1 MRRLALFAALAAGLC
16 LPARPTFAQEKK
28 ESLAEKADE
37 AGNRA
42 HAAEEEGSMDIWK
55 WANFLILAG
64 GIGFLIG
71 KHAGPFFAA
80 RSAGIRKDME
90 DSLAQR
96 QEAEA
101 RAADVERRL
110 ANMEADI
117 AALRDAGQR
126 DSQAE
131 AERMERHTAAEIAKI
146 QAHSEQEIA
155 SAGKAA
161 RMELKRYAADLA
173 VELAEQ
179 KVRARMT
186 PDAQDALV
194 QGFVRNLK

>member
-1 MRRLALFAALAAGLC
+1 MRRLAVYLAIAVGLFAQAPKEG
-16 LPARPTFAQEKK
+16 AR

-37 AGNRA
+37 AGNKA

-64 GIGFLIG
+64 GLGYLVG
-71 KHAGPFFAA
+71 KNAGPFFAA

-90 DSLAQR
+90 NSLAQ
-96 QEAEA
+96 QKDAEA
-101 RAADVERRL
+101 RAADVDRRL

-117 AALRDAGQR
+117 AALRGEGERAAR
-126 DSQAE
+126 AE
-131 AERMERHTAAEIAKI
+131 AERMEQHTAAEIAKI
-146 QAHSEQEIA
+146 QQHSEQEIA

-161 RMELKRYAADLA
+161 RMDLKRYAAELA

-186 PDAQDALV
+186 PETQDALV

>member
-1 MRRLALFAALAAGLC
+1 MRRLALFVAIAAGLC
-16 LPARPTFAQEKK
+16 LPARVTFAQEKK

-37 AGNRA
+37 AGNKA
-42 HAAEEEGSMDIWK
+42 HAAEEAGSMDIWK

-64 GIGFLIG
+64 GLGYLVG
-71 KHAGPFFAA
+71 KHAGPFFAT
-80 RSAGIRKDME
+80 RSASIRKDME
-90 DSLAQR
+90 DSLEQR
-96 QEAEA
+96 RQAEA

-117 AALRDAGQR
+117 AALRGEGEHAAR
-126 DSQAE
+126 AE
-131 AERMERHTAAEIAKI
+131 AERMESHTAAEIAKT
-146 QAHSEQEIA
+146 QARAEQEIA

-161 RMELKRYAADLA
+161 RMELKRHAAELA
-173 VELAEQ
+173 VALAEE

>member
-1 MRRLALFAALAAGLC
+1 MRRLALYLAIAVGL
-16 LPARPTFAQEKK
+16 FAQAPK
-28 ESLAEKADE
+28 EAPKDSLAEKADE
-37 AGNRA
+37 AGNKA
-42 HAAEEEGSMDIWK
+42 HAAEEEGSMDVWK

-64 GIGFLIG
+64 GLGYLVG
-71 KHAGPFFAA
+71 KNAGPFFAA

-90 DSLAQR
+90 NSLAQR
-96 QEAEA
+96 QDAEA
-101 RAADVERRL
+101 RAADVDRRL

-117 AALRDAGQR
+117 AALRGEGERSAR
-126 DSQAE
+126 AE
-131 AERMERHTAAEIAKI
+131 AERMEQHTAAEIVKI
-146 QAHSEQEIA
+146 QQHSEQEIA

-161 RMELKRYAADLA
+161 RMDLKRYAAELA

-186 PDAQDALV
+186 PDTQDALV